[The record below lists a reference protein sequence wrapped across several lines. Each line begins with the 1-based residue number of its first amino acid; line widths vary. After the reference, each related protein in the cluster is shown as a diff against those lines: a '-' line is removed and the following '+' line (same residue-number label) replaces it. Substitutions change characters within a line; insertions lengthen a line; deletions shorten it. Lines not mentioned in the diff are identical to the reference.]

1 MRVRFGLRRLVF
13 RSGLG
18 TGVRRGSRLYW
29 TAQSSAGNGCSAMK
43 RYALVLALA
52 FMLSPLVAHALPH
65 YSQAYTRAAI
75 RTEARRAHYGPVN
88 TAALLDLAH
97 HESRWHNWSSNHG
110 HYLGVFQ
117 LHNTMCAGHP
127 WWSPQ
132 WSTRRAIVYI
142 RNRYGSPARAL
153 RFYHIH
159 CYY

>member
-1 MRVRFGLRRLVF
+1 
-13 RSGLG
+13 
-18 TGVRRGSRLYW
+18 
-29 TAQSSAGNGCSAMK
+29 MK
-43 RYALVLALA
+43 RYALVLALV
-52 FMLSPLVAHALPH
+52 FMLSPLVAQALPH

-75 RTEARRAHYGPVN
+75 RTEARRARYGPIN